1 MFKTFGG
8 SRRVESL
15 GEWRVS
21 GVLLHKPFGEMGHP
35 GIIGPAVEMSAEG
48 CFAVGFHASRFVR
61 EASGS

>member
-1 MFKTFGG
+1 
-8 SRRVESL
+8 VESL
-15 GEWRVS
+15 GEWRFS

-48 CFAVGFHASRFVR
+48 CFAVKFHASRFVR